1 MALFPVHSA
10 ELRFV
15 HFHAFNK
22 PKDWEIKVK
31 TDARVNDAFVLLPQ
45 TVDPWKTA
53 IKFPQDNQQN
63 RVWLKY
69 AGMEGGSKVFSAV
82 ISVEDSNALSMS
94 NRAVIGFNGG
104 FDWAQGFGDSV
115 KMSMVYGRLD

>member
-10 ELRFV
+10 NLRFIN
-15 HFHAFNK
+15 FNGWDK

-31 TDARVNDAFVLLPQ
+31 TDARVNDAFVILPQ

-53 IKFPQDNQQN
+53 IKFPEDNQQN
-63 RVWLKY
+63 RVWLEY
-69 AGMEGGSKVFSAV
+69 AGMEGGSKVFRATIAV
-82 ISVEDSNALSMS
+82 PDSNALDMS
-94 NRAVIGFNGG
+94 KRVVVGFNGG

-115 KMSMVYGRLD
+115 KLSMSYGRLD